1 MGSIMPQA
9 WHHARRAFVMLAF
22 LLAASSALAT
32 ASAPRTVLV
41 YGDSLSAGYGL
52 KPGEDWPALLGQRLA
67 REAPGWRVVNASVSG
82 ETTAG
87 GLARIE
93 RALADHRP
101 ALVVVELGANDG
113 LRGLP
118 LDVARRNLDAIVAKA
133 QAADAKVLLL
143 GMQIPPNYGPEY
155 TDQFVAMF
163 TDVARE
169 RGAALVPFF
178 LEPIATDRAN
188 FQDDNLHPT
197 AATQP
202 MLVDFL
208 WPHVRKLL

>member
-9 WHHARRAFVMLAF
+9 WHRVRRAFVMLAI
-22 LLAASSALAT
+22 LLGASSTLAG
-32 ASAPRTVLV
+32 APAPRTVLV

-52 KPGEDWPALLGQRLA
+52 APGEDWPALLGRRLA

-87 GLARIE
+87 GLARID

-118 LDVARRNLDAIVAKA
+118 LDVARRNLDTIVAKA
-133 QAADAKVLLL
+133 QAAGAKVLVL

-155 TDQFVAMF
+155 TEAFNAMF
-163 TDVARE
+163 RSVAEARK
-169 RGAALVPFF
+169 APLVPFF
-178 LEPIATDRAN
+178 LEPIASDRAS

-202 MLVDFL
+202 RLLEFV
-208 WPHVRKLL
+208 WPHLAKLL